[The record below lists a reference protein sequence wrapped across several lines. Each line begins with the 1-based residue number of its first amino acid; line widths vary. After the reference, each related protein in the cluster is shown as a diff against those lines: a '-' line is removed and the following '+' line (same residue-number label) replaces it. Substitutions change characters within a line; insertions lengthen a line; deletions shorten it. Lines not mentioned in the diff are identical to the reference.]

1 MRSTTTFAL
10 AALIAA
16 LATGCATPRHGTPV
30 PSVPQAGY
38 PGSYYGAEYGIV
50 HSIHAIRAQSQTSG
64 GGAVVG
70 GAIGGIVG
78 RAIEPGHNRNL
89 ATGVGI
95 LAGAIIGNEIEKN
108 QRGAREI
115 YRVTVRVRHGGL
127 RSFDYASL
135 NDLQV
140 GDRVRIENNQLYRL

>member
-1 MRSTTTFAL
+1 
-10 AALIAA
+10 
-16 LATGCATPRHGTPV
+16 
-30 PSVPQAGY
+30 
-38 PGSYYGAEYGIV
+38 
-50 HSIHAIRAQSQTSG
+50 
-64 GGAVVG
+64 
-70 GAIGGIVG
+70 VG

-95 LAGAIIGNEIEKN
+95 LTGAIIGNEIEKS